1 MVNKQYKV
9 IITDPAFSRYS
20 TTILPYLKIFFSSKR
35 AVEIQKAI
43 DFKVKSLQQ
52 MPSRGSKEPNLSDRP
67 KGYRFILHKESRYFI
82 IKIIYFIDELNS
94 TVFVTDFFPTSM
106 NPDKIIG

>member
-1 MVNKQYKV
+1 
-9 IITDPAFSRYS
+9 
-20 TTILPYLKIFFSSKR
+20 
-35 AVEIQKAI
+35 
-43 DFKVKSLQQ
+43 
-52 MPSRGSKEPNLSDRP
+52 MPSRGSKELYLSDRP
-67 KGYRFILHKESRYFI
+67 KDYRYILHKESRYFL